1 MVDYVCLFEFVFNF
15 LAIDNYFS
23 IHYILDVKIF
33 FKYQNIMKTITNL
46 GKFAV
51 KLFDLIKLEF
61 YMYKV
66 FTTIL
71 LLAMC
76 YVNQLM
82 AIDKDKT
89 VTYQIN
95 PVRDEAANPAIQYC
109 NTSLS
114 GYFAENFM
122 GYGWWQG
129 YNKKIA
135 FDPVSGL
142 FGSIYRFGG
151 SDGGE
156 STIGNIGGMYGVSNG
171 TGINWEQT
179 ISTFPLQ
186 IQTSLFKG
194 RNPTVVAADGYLF
207 GFWNNLLNNTI
218 PNALFSVY
226 SLSEDEWSQPAGIKD
241 NDEQSPP
248 QALCGVADAVKD
260 SGGTYH
266 LLTSWQINGPESGDY
281 TIVSG
286 QSSTPSNNSSW
297 QWTNWQ
303 NMTFGTNYEGTTLL
317 SSPQVAWGQNGF
329 GITVFSGR
337 RNCDDRNQVLYTYT
351 LNYGQNWMLD
361 PNDKFYA
368 IPTPC
373 EFVGQQDSIGNEL
386 VDIEGFLIPQL
397 DVVVDAGN
405 SVHIGARV
413 YMAGNGN
420 PDNYYPDNGY
430 TINGDPLNGVLY
442 INGKLESNSI
452 NWLTGKII
460 AEAIGG
466 RAEDTQPPASGA
478 NPATNHLY
486 QTAPTAAVSIGIAG
500 SGIIYIGWQDRP
512 SDALH
517 STLGEFD
524 FADPFTPW
532 FGDGFFTLSTDN
544 GSNWQLA
551 DQVKKRGFNV
561 TNTRNQYEQGF
572 TVSKRGRG
580 FLGSSFEVFAAY
592 QHAQSVPQLFYAPDF
607 ADCTQKYQAMQI
619 YNTSTINTAL
629 LNDKTCTLAQNYP
642 NPFNPKTLIN
652 YNLTKSENITLA
664 VYNAKGEIVKT
675 LFSGLQ
681 NTGIH
686 SVEFDGIKLNSGVF
700 FYRLETS
707 GLSIVKKMLLV
718 K

>member
-1 MVDYVCLFEFVFNF
+1 MIGEFKV
-15 LAIDNYFS
+15 
-23 IHYILDVKIF
+23 H
-33 FKYQNIMKTITNL
+33 
-46 GKFAV
+46 
-51 KLFDLIKLEF
+51 
-61 YMYKV
+61 KV
-66 FTTIL
+66 FLPLL
-71 LLAMC
+71 LLAIFLGSTLSA
-76 YVNQLM
+76 YNN
-82 AIDKDKT
+82 DRP
-89 VTYQIN
+89 VTYTMCSVSEEKASKSTQ
-95 PVRDEAANPAIQYC
+95 C
-109 NTSLS
+109 WNTSFS

-151 SDGGE
+151 SVGGE

-171 TGINWEQT
+171 AGINWEQT

-186 IQTSLFKG
+186 IETSFFKG

-207 GFWNNLLNNTI
+207 GFWNNLLNSTI

-226 SLSEDEWSQPAGIKD
+226 SISENEWSQPAGIRD
-241 NDEQSPP
+241 NNEQSPP

-260 SGGTYH
+260 LDGIYH
-266 LLTSWQINGPESGDY
+266 LLSSWQINGPESGDY
-281 TIVSG
+281 TIVCG
-286 QSSTPSNNSSW
+286 LSSTPSNNSSW

-317 SSPQVAWGQNGF
+317 SRPQVAWGQNGF

-337 RNCDDRNQVLYTYT
+337 RSCDDRNRVLYTYT
-351 LNYGQNWMLD
+351 LNYGQNWMQD

-368 IPTPC
+368 IPIPC

-386 VDIEGFLIPQL
+386 IDIEGFLIPQL

-413 YMAGNGN
+413 YMAENGN

-430 TINGDPLNGVLY
+430 TLNGDPLNGILY

-452 NWLTGKII
+452 NWFTGKII

-486 QTAPTAAVSIGIAG
+486 QTAPTAAVSIGIAE
-500 SGIIYIGWQDRP
+500 SEIVYIGWQDRP

-517 STLGEFD
+517 STLGEFG
-524 FADPFTPW
+524 FLDPITPW
-532 FGDGFFTLSTDN
+532 FGDGFFAQSTDN

-580 FLGSSFEVFAAY
+580 FLGSSFEIFAAY
-592 QHAQSVPQLFYAPDF
+592 QHAQNTTPTFSSWDF
-607 ADCTQKYQAMQI
+607 AEYPQRYQAMQI
-619 YNTSTINTAL
+619 YKTNSINTVL
-629 LNDKTCTLAQNYP
+629 LNDKTSTLNQNYP
-642 NPFNPKTLIN
+642 NPFNPKTLIS
-652 YNLTKSENITLA
+652 YNLNNSGDIALT
-664 VYNAKGEIVKT
+664 VYNAKAEIVKT
-675 LFSGLQ
+675 LFTGYQ
-681 NTGIH
+681 KAGIH
-686 SVEFDGIKLNSGVF
+686 SIEFDGTKLNSGV
-700 FYRLETS
+700 YYYKLKTS
-707 GLSIVKKMLLV
+707 NIEVARKMLLV